1 MLKSPEFIAV
11 PAQQPRRILCSVSL
25 SREQPAHV
33 PSEAKLVVSTNFKQP
48 PDPPPPPPVIDT
60 LAIPVILPS
69 ESTVICGD

>member
-1 MLKSPEFIAV
+1 M
-11 PAQQPRRILCSVSL
+11 SL

-48 PDPPPPPPVIDT
+48 PDPPPPPPPEIVT